1 MLPYDGVWRMNRRTS
16 APTTP
21 HWDGGRGFH
30 GPTYLFAHFCRGL
43 GIFFTGYLV
52 DAVLASQGVDLVQ
65 RADAFVSMCLGTM
78 CATPIVYYVWRLGV
92 YRLMDYFLACLITFT
107 PATIGTAFIYPVI
120 DLSIA
125 PPASMLPMSEDA
137 LAAFSM
143 SVRLIRAGFLA
154 PVYMLVFW
162 LVYHRWQ
169 KRDARL

>member
-30 GPTYLFAHFCRGL
+30 GPTYLFAHFCGGL

-65 RADAFVSMCLGTM
+65 GVDAFVSMCLGTM

-125 PPASMLPMSEDA
+125 PPASMLPMS
-137 LAAFSM
+137 
-143 SVRLIRAGFLA
+143 RT
-154 PVYMLVFW
+154 
-162 LVYHRWQ
+162 RW
-169 KRDARL
+169 RPFR

>member
-1 MLPYDGVWRMNRRTS
+1 MERPVSTPS
-16 APTTP
+16 APL
-21 HWDGGRGFH
+21 WDGGRGFH
-30 GPTYLFAHFCRGL
+30 WPTYFLAHFCAGL
-43 GIFFTGYLV
+43 GLFITGFIV
-52 DAVLASQGVDLVQ
+52 DAALASQGVVLLMG
-65 RADAFVSMCLGTM
+65 ADAFVSMCLGWL

-92 YRLMDYFLACLITFT
+92 YRLLDYFLACLICFT

-125 PPASMLPMSEDA
+125 PPQSMLPMSDED

-154 PVYMLVFW
+154 PCYMLTFW